1 MIGAFRNV
9 RGLNN
14 KEGQLQCI
22 TNFVSENKLDLVG
35 FQETK
40 KESFQGSFLNYV
52 HKGFSWHALL
62 FIGTAGVILVG
73 VNEKICGASLK

>member
-1 MIGAFRNV
+1 VTGAFWNV

-14 KEGQLQCI
+14 KEGRLQCI

-40 KESFQGSFLNYV
+40 K
-52 HKGFSWHALL
+52 KFS
-62 FIGTAGVILVG
+62 GVFP
-73 VNEKICGASLK
+73 